1 MAVKSAKWLKLFQD
15 FIGDIRI
22 SSKESISQDERGA
35 KLELW
40 ESQRRFIQEV
50 GSGLD
55 EDIHKFYCLKSRQL
69 GVTTVSLAIDVFWMA
84 LHPNI
89 IGCLV
94 TDTEKNREANR
105 MLLEKYVESFPDGY
119 FGETFKIVRSNRQ
132 MLQFSNGARLDLL
145 VAGTKDKGTSWGEGV
160 GYAFGHLT
168 EVAAYGSAEGL
179 KSLEEGFAQTNP
191 NRLFIYESTAKGF
204 NHWRTRYVD
213 GINDPLTARSF
224 FVGWWAGDTNKIP
237 RKDPRFLQ
245 HGLHPPEFEEKEL
258 IDAVKSMYGH
268 KIAAEQLA
276 WIRWKTESAGA
287 EQALLDQNQPWTAE
301 QAFVQTGYSFFQ
313 TRVITQDIKKI
324 EEENIRYKA
333 YRYEVD
339 GDFFNFR
346 MFELKPGVDSP
357 DDIELKVWE
366 EPVEGAKYVIG
377 MDPAYGR
384 NDHKDHHCLS
394 EDTEILTKQGWKKY
408 QDVQVG
414 IDEAVCFDPKTTAYS
429 YGIVSDKIVKP
440 HAGLMY
446 NFTSKGLDCLATPEH
461 RVVSRN
467 YRVLR
472 NGKKQSW
479 AFYTAEQIASSGRSV
494 REIPVGGAPAGKG
507 IENLSPLMCRALGW
521 VLTDGHVSNG
531 KYTGKLGQREGRRAV
546 KKFIMLTQSETTVKA
561 GVKIAEEMRK
571 GLAQL
576 CPDAYVVNLPAR
588 GRAAAKTVWRI
599 NVKDAEPFIEWLGE
613 DTNRIPRRILE
624 EGSLEQLEALFQG
637 ILDGDGGWCNRE
649 QQWVKVCPGLDY
661 DFASDIQELAAKLGY
676 SVSICAQK
684 PKAGTVHNV
693 QWIVRLSTRD
703 AHTFEAT
710 NVSSVYYEGNVWCVT
725 VPTGAFVA
733 RRNGKMFV
741 TGNCISVW
749 RCFADKV
756 VQVAEYATADVEA
769 KHAAWVLFHLS
780 SAYVDCLVNPEVG
793 GPGALVLG
801 EFDHLRQLL
810 SLESNAERVKARGWE
825 DAAAHARMYLYK
837 RPDSMGAGYVI
848 GFSTTWATQSVLM
861 HQVRGCYVSRE
872 LEIKSRSLLNE
883 MSLVVVED
891 GHIGAPESRDENCKD
906 DRVFAMAFAVRA
918 WKDWT
923 QREMMGQGMTYEAV
937 MAAQKGEKPTVAT
950 TVNRI
955 VFNYLRTMQEQSE
968 EEVEPPT
975 WQSEYGL

>member
-1 MAVKSAKWLKLFQD
+1 MAIKASKWLKLFQD

-22 SSKESISQDERGA
+22 SSKESTSQDERGA

-55 EDIHKFYCLKSRQL
+55 QDIHKFYCLKSRQL

-119 FGETFKIVRSNRQ
+119 FGDTFKIVRSNRQ

-245 HGLHPPEFEEKEL
+245 HGLHPPDFDEKEM
-258 IDAVKSMYGH
+258 IDQVKELYGH
-268 KIAAEQLA
+268 KVTSEQLA

-313 TRVITQDIKKI
+313 TRVITADMKKL

-339 GDFFNFR
+339 GDFFNFK
-346 MFELKPGVDSP
+346 MIELKPGVDSP
-357 DDIELKVWE
+357 EEIELKVWE
-366 EPVEGAKYVIG
+366 EPVDGGKYVIG

-384 NDHKDHHCLS
+384 NDHKDHH
-394 EDTEILTKQGWKKY
+394 
-408 QDVQVG
+408 V
-414 IDEAVCFDPKTTAYS
+414 
-429 YGIVSDKIVKP
+429 
-440 HAGLMY
+440 
-446 NFTSKGLDCLATPEH
+446 
-461 RVVSRN
+461 
-467 YRVLR
+467 
-472 NGKKQSW
+472 
-479 AFYTAEQIASSGRSV
+479 
-494 REIPVGGAPAGKG
+494 
-507 IENLSPLMCRALGW
+507 
-521 VLTDGHVSNG
+521 
-531 KYTGKLGQREGRRAV
+531 
-546 KKFIMLTQSETTVKA
+546 
-561 GVKIAEEMRK
+561 
-571 GLAQL
+571 
-576 CPDAYVVNLPAR
+576 
-588 GRAAAKTVWRI
+588 
-599 NVKDAEPFIEWLGE
+599 
-613 DTNRIPRRILE
+613 
-624 EGSLEQLEALFQG
+624 
-637 ILDGDGGWCNRE
+637 
-649 QQWVKVCPGLDY
+649 
-661 DFASDIQELAAKLGY
+661 
-676 SVSICAQK
+676 
-684 PKAGTVHNV
+684 
-693 QWIVRLSTRD
+693 
-703 AHTFEAT
+703 
-710 NVSSVYYEGNVWCVT
+710 
-725 VPTGAFVA
+725 
-733 RRNGKMFV
+733 
-741 TGNCISVW
+741 ISVW

-756 VQVAEYATADVEA
+756 VQVAEYCTADVEA

-810 SLESNAERVKARGWE
+810 SLESNTKKVEARGWQ
-825 DAAAHARMYLYK
+825 DAGAHARMYLYK

-848 GFSTTWATQSVLM
+848 GFATTWATQSVLM
-861 HQVRGCYVSRE
+861 HQLRGCYVSRE

-883 MSLVVVED
+883 MSLIVVED
-891 GHIGAPESRDENCKD
+891 GHIGAPESRDESCKD

-937 MAAQKGEKPTVAT
+937 ISAQKGEKPSVST

-955 VFNYLRTMQEQSE
+955 VFNYLRTMQEQADN
-968 EEVEPPT
+968 EVEPET

>member
-1 MAVKSAKWLKLFQD
+1 MAIKASKWLKLFQD

-22 SSKESISQDERGA
+22 SSKESTSQDERGA

-55 EDIHKFYCLKSRQL
+55 QDIHKFYCLKSRQL

-119 FGETFKIVRSNRQ
+119 FGDTFKIVRSNRQ

-245 HGLHPPEFEEKEL
+245 HGLHPPEFEEREMIDQVKEL
-258 IDAVKSMYGH
+258 YGH
-268 KIAAEQLA
+268 KVTAEQLA

-313 TRVITQDIKKI
+313 TRVLTADMKKL

-339 GDFFNFR
+339 GDFFNFK
-346 MFELKPGVDSP
+346 MIELKPGIDSP
-357 DDIELKVWE
+357 EEIELKVWE
-366 EPVEGAKYVIG
+366 EPVENGKYVIG

-384 NDHKDHHCLS
+384 NDHTDHH
-394 EDTEILTKQGWKKY
+394 
-408 QDVQVG
+408 V
-414 IDEAVCFDPKTTAYS
+414 
-429 YGIVSDKIVKP
+429 
-440 HAGLMY
+440 
-446 NFTSKGLDCLATPEH
+446 
-461 RVVSRN
+461 
-467 YRVLR
+467 
-472 NGKKQSW
+472 
-479 AFYTAEQIASSGRSV
+479 
-494 REIPVGGAPAGKG
+494 
-507 IENLSPLMCRALGW
+507 
-521 VLTDGHVSNG
+521 
-531 KYTGKLGQREGRRAV
+531 
-546 KKFIMLTQSETTVKA
+546 
-561 GVKIAEEMRK
+561 
-571 GLAQL
+571 
-576 CPDAYVVNLPAR
+576 
-588 GRAAAKTVWRI
+588 
-599 NVKDAEPFIEWLGE
+599 
-613 DTNRIPRRILE
+613 
-624 EGSLEQLEALFQG
+624 
-637 ILDGDGGWCNRE
+637 
-649 QQWVKVCPGLDY
+649 
-661 DFASDIQELAAKLGY
+661 
-676 SVSICAQK
+676 
-684 PKAGTVHNV
+684 
-693 QWIVRLSTRD
+693 
-703 AHTFEAT
+703 
-710 NVSSVYYEGNVWCVT
+710 
-725 VPTGAFVA
+725 
-733 RRNGKMFV
+733 
-741 TGNCISVW
+741 ISVW

-756 VQVAEYATADVEA
+756 VQVAEYCTADVEA

-810 SLESNAERVKARGWE
+810 SLESNAKKVEARGWQ
-825 DAAAHARMYLYK
+825 DAGAHARMYLYK

-848 GFSTTWATQSVLM
+848 GFATTWSTQSVLM
-861 HQVRGCYVSRE
+861 HQLRGCYVSKE

-883 MSLVVVED
+883 MSLIVVED

-937 MAAQKGEKPTVAT
+937 ISAQKGEKPSAST

-955 VFNYLRTMQEQSE
+955 VFNYLRTMQDQADNPE
-968 EEVEPPT
+968 EPVT